1 MKCMVYSTQAFFHKQ
16 CMRLLKIDMHCLK
29 EKNLLFSAMLQK
41 HPKQVWR
48 HSTDTSEEIRILCE
62 ELLKLSPSLS
72 IAIFRNNPNVIEGLE
87 LLQKGI
93 KAYAHSFSN
102 PKILEQIFETLHAGN
117 LWIYPELMQFMIAST
132 HATLS
137 QPSPSLSL
145 LTPKE
150 KEIALLISEGYTNA
164 KIASILNIAEITVK
178 KHVSTLFEKLAV
190 KDRLSLALKIKHS

>member
-1 MKCMVYSTQAFFHKQ
+1 MK
-16 CMRLLKIDMHCLK
+16 MHCIK
-29 EKNLLFSAMLQK
+29 EKTMLFEAILTK
-41 HPKQVWR
+41 HPKYLWLHVNE
-48 HSTDTSEEIRILCE
+48 SAEEVTLLCK
-62 ELLKLSPSLS
+62 ELLALSPSLV
-72 IAIFRNNPNVIEGLE
+72 IAIFRNNPDVIEGLK

-102 PKILEQIFETLHAGN
+102 PKILEQIFQTLHAGN

-137 QPSPSLSL
+137 QPSPALSS